1 MRTSV
6 TFRPLVNNARRG
18 QRLRPAGCASPDIV
32 LGMVSTRASDADR
45 DSCLEDIEAA
55 YADGR
60 INDAEREARTQAAL
74 QATTLQEL
82 ADLVADLGPAAK
94 LPSKVAAAFTTSS
107 SDASTT
113 RLSRRFLLRLLLAL
127 LVPAAIAV
135 VVWVSSA
142 GGDSDE
148 PTTPGSTAQAPNP
161 KEKLELHTAEGFEQ
175 LVALTKARFG
185 TTIVD
190 SAAIYPDYAS
200 IEVVMKDD
208 ERRVENWY
216 FAKGFEGEPSKG
228 SRPAGAV
235 SIDLAAVDPAA
246 YARAVKRSPSVLGVE
261 DVSSTYVVI
270 RSSGAEPTFSVYV
283 SNEYSENG
291 YWTFSLD
298 GKELARYAFE

>member
-1 MRTSV
+1 
-6 TFRPLVNNARRG
+6 
-18 QRLRPAGCASPDIV
+18 
-32 LGMVSTRASDADR
+32 MVSTRASDADR

-94 LPSKVAAAFTTSS
+94 LPSKVAAAFKRPSG
-107 SDASTT
+107 DASTT
-113 RLSRRFLLRLLLAL
+113 QLSRRFLLRLLLAL
-127 LVPAAIAV
+127 LVPALIAV

-142 GGDSDE
+142 GGDDDE
-148 PTTPGSTAQAPNP
+148 PAAPGATTEAPNP
-161 KEKLELHTAEGFEQ
+161 KDKLELHTAAGFEQ
-175 LVALTKARFG
+175 LVALTKAKFG

-216 FAKGFEGEPSKG
+216 FAKGFEGDPSKG
-228 SRPAGAV
+228 SRPAGAG

-270 RSSGAEPTFSVYV
+270 RNSGDEPTFSVYV

-298 GKELARYAFE
+298 GKELSRYAFE

>member
-1 MRTSV
+1 
-6 TFRPLVNNARRG
+6 
-18 QRLRPAGCASPDIV
+18 
-32 LGMVSTRASDADR
+32 MVATRASDADR

-94 LPSKVAAAFTTSS
+94 LPAKVAAAFKPSAGNAAGTQV
-107 SDASTT
+107 
-113 RLSRRFLLRLLLAL
+113 SRRFLRRLLVAL

-135 VVWVSSA
+135 VVWVSNA
-142 GGDSDE
+142 GGDDT
-148 PTTPGSTAQAPNP
+148 PTTPGSAAQESNP
-161 KEKLELHTAEGFEQ
+161 KERLELHTAAGLEQ
-175 LVALTKARFG
+175 LVALTKAKFG
-185 TTIVD
+185 TTVID

-208 ERRVENWY
+208 ERRVENWF

-228 SRPAGAV
+228 TRTADSGT
-235 SIDLAAVDPAA
+235 IDLAAVNPAA
-246 YARAVKRSPSVLGVE
+246 YARALKRSPSVLGVE
-261 DVSSTYVVI
+261 DITSTYVVI
-270 RSSGAEPTFSVYV
+270 RNSGDQPTFSVYV

-291 YWTFSLD
+291 YWTFTLD